1 MRERATVKSRQTC
14 ARLLAVA
21 LLMATKLVETAEP
34 PAPNDVQRT
43 GQASA
48 TSKPNADAAAA
59 RTQREPA
66 PGSRRLVPPHSPVPQ
81 ATPDADC
88 RVETVADTGP
98 VTYTVPIPQPGSK
111 KRVAQC
117 LMPPKQALALVS
129 KGTLLVVDTRRP
141 DDFERYRIPGSMNIG
156 LPFVKTKAFL
166 RDRAFALVDTGR
178 ASGTLE
184 DSCRQLRAAGFKQA
198 AVLRGGLIGWRG
210 ANGAIEGDLLAQR
223 ELTRMAP
230 VELAQE
236 GAYDDWIVLSLAA
249 APAAEV
255 RKFIP
260 QAVPLKAGID
270 AKLAAEVRAAVAKR
284 SRKGVEPRVLL
295 VDSDGTRTERIEH
308 LLGGKLAYPVML
320 LDGGLAGYRRFWTE
334 QASIWAALDRGPRK
348 PGCGV

>member
-1 MRERATVKSRQTC
+1 MRAGPRPTPSAPASRGETTPKAT
-14 ARLLAVA
+14 L
-21 LLMATKLVETAEP
+21 
-34 PAPNDVQRT
+34 
-43 GQASA
+43 
-48 TSKPNADAAAA
+48 
-59 RTQREPA
+59 
-66 PGSRRLVPPHSPVPQ
+66 
-81 ATPDADC
+81 PDTADC

-98 VTYTVPIPQPGSK
+98 VTYTVPIPRPGSK

-117 LMPPKQALALVS
+117 LMPPKQALALVN

-141 DDFERYRIPGSMNIG
+141 DDFERYRIPGSLNIA

-166 RDRAFALVDTGR
+166 RDRAFVLVDAGR

-210 ANGAIEGDLLAQR
+210 ANGAIEGDLLGQR

-260 QAVPLKAGID
+260 QAVPLKAGIE
-270 AKLAAEVRAAVAKR
+270 AKLAAEVKAAVAKR

-320 LDGGLAGYRRFWTE
+320 LDGGLAGYRKFWTE
-334 QASIWAALDRGPRK
+334 QAAIWAALERGPRK